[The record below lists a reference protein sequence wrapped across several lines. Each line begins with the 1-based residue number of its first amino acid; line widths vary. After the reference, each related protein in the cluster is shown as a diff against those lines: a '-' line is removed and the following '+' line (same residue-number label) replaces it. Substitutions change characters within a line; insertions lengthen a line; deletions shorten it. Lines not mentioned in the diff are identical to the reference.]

1 MRLKTI
7 LFVIGIITIAL
18 SQNLIAAEKE
28 TAVKKVPFGQKLQN
42 MILLQQA
49 ENLPATQNNKEKLY
63 YLEVRKAP
71 LITEKK

>member
-7 LFVIGIITIAL
+7 IFVIGIITIAL

-28 TAVKKVPFGQKLQN
+28 TTIKKVPFGQKLQN

-49 ENLPATQNNKEKLY
+49 DNLPATQNNKEKLY

-71 LITEKK
+71 LLTEKK